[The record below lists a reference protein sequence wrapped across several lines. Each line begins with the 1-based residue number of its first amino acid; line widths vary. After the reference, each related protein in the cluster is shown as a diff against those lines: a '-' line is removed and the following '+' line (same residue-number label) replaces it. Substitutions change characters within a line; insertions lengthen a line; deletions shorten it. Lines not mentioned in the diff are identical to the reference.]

1 MRSLASLFIRLG
13 EGRVMRD
20 HILSVCRCSHNCIFV

>member
-1 MRSLASLFIRLG
+1 MKSLASLFMRLG

-20 HILSVCRCSHNCIFV
+20 HILSVCRCSHNCIVM